1 MALDVLSS
9 RTRYNGSSPKKT
21 PFQKKLAELRAKKAG
36 KQIQEEDSDDDR
48 PRRALYDTDEEDQ
61 DESDD
66 GNNGVQT
73 DSQSDSEVS
82 WIIEDGEGA
91 LDVEIPIEFTHL
103 SHQTEQQNF
112 KTFCLWVVQTILN
125 PDFPRDNEISQY
137 AIRALE
143 RKMDSYGGSV
153 LQSSIWKAPFMR
165 AMRAR
170 PSLETY
176 LCEERPNCDACGIGG
191 RPAIHA
197 VKFSGNR
204 YDRGTL
210 EDLEDSDADD
220 SEDSAGLNIPDE
232 TQVFYLGRNCHQRAR
247 MSHAFIHWKKE
258 LRDEIHGLLQEKD
271 YFTPFW
277 VNKAAKMDTAGNNL
291 GLSVT
296 SIEIYLGGYGTLTD
310 SGEQREPNGQTQS
323 RTTWMT

>member
-1 MALDVLSS
+1 MGYKFNYLFSNIFASDVLAS

-36 KQIQEEDSDDDR
+36 KQIQEEDSDDDK
-48 PRRALYDTDEEDQ
+48 PRRALYDTDEED
-61 DESDD
+61 ED
-66 GNNGVQT
+66 GSENRDNGVQT
-73 DSQSDSEVS
+73 DSDSQSDSVS
-82 WIIEDGEGA
+82 WIIEDGEGT
-91 LDVEIPIEFTHL
+91 LNVGIPIEFTHL

-125 PDFPRDNEISQY
+125 PDFPKDNEISQY

-170 PSLETY
+170 PSLETES
-176 LCEERPNCDACGIGG
+176 CEERPNCDACGIGK
-191 RPAIHA
+191 RPATHA
-197 VKFSGNR
+197 VRFAGNR
-204 YDRGTL
+204 YDRETL

-232 TQVFYLGRNCHQRAR
+232 TKVFYLGRNCHQRAR

-258 LRDEIHGLLQEKD
+258 LRDEIHGLLQEKG
-271 YFTPFW
+271 YFMPFW
-277 VNKAAKMDTAGNNL
+277 VNKAAKMNPAGNNPS
-291 GLSVT
+291 LSVF
-296 SIEIYLGGYGTLTD
+296 IWMHLCGYGTLTD
-310 SGEQREPNGQTQS
+310 NAE
-323 RTTWMT
+323 

>member
-1 MALDVLSS
+1 MFASDVLAS

-36 KQIQEEDSDDDR
+36 KQIQEEDSDEDR

-61 DESDD
+61 DESEN
-66 GNNGVQT
+66 GNNGIQT

-170 PSLETY
+170 PSLETS

-296 SIEIYLGGYGTLTD
+296 S
-310 SGEQREPNGQTQS
+310 
-323 RTTWMT
+323 MVMAH